1 MSTPRHVIDEYMKA
15 SENLMKLNDLTDA
28 ETEVVE
34 EMLGRLS
41 EMLSEHRQR

>member
-1 MSTPRHVIDEYMKA
+1 MSIPRQIINEYMKA
-15 SENLMKLNDLTDA
+15 SENLMKLQDLTDA

-41 EMLSEHRQR
+41 GMLSEHGER